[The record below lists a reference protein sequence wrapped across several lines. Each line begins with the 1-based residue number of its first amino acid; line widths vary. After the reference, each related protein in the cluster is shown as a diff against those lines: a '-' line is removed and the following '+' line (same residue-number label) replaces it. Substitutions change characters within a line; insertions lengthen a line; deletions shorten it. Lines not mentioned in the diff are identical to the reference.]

1 MPRNSEFVDFVIEQM
16 TPIGVP
22 RVRRMFGGYGL
33 YDGEAMFALIAYD
46 RLYFK
51 ADAVSR
57 PEFEA
62 EGLNPFV
69 YEMRGRTV
77 SMSYYEAPPEVFE
90 DSGEMREWMHK
101 AMAAARRAREVK
113 QNKKRDNNL

>member
-1 MPRNSEFVDFVIEQM
+1 MPRNSEFVDFVVEQM
-16 TPIGVP
+16 TPVGAP

-51 ADAVSR
+51 ADDVSR
-57 PEFEA
+57 PDFEA

-69 YEMRGRTV
+69 YEMRGRAV

-90 DSGEMREWMHK
+90 DSGEMHKWMHK
-101 AMAAARRAREVK
+101 AMAAARRALEAK
-113 QNKKRDNNL
+113 QKKKKR